1 MSIPFN
7 PMTIPYTCKPIPLN
21 LILIP
26 FAFMIIPL
34 TFVSIPLR
42 LMPIPLTLML
52 IPLTFMLIPFA
63 LMIIPLCLMS
73 IPFNHDMSAQ
83 VIVRLFV
90 KQDNL
95 IQANSLKKLF
105 KWAAS
110 PHAHPFAVRHMQQT
124 TQAKT
129 LPKFTARASLPIP
142 RPRTVGNS
150 CTFN

>member
-1 MSIPFN
+1 MSILFKPMSIPF
-7 PMTIPYTCKPIPLN
+7 TCKPIPLN
-21 LILIP
+21 FILIP
-26 FAFMIIPL
+26 FALMLIPL
-34 TFVSIPLR
+34 TFVTIPLS
-42 LMPIPLTLML
+42 LLPIPLTLML
-52 IPLTFMLIPFA
+52 IPLTIMSIPFA
-63 LMIIPLCLMS
+63 LMLIPLSLMS

-83 VIVRLFV
+83 VVERLFV
-90 KQDNL
+90 KLDNL
-95 IQANSLKKLF
+95 KHANSLKKLF

-129 LPKFTARASLPIP
+129 LPKFTARASLPVP